1 MSVDASDCLEVV
13 RQALGRDGKQA
24 CVRLAARRQSMRWWS
39 IKLTEAC
46 GGPRRVPG
54 TSRGR
59 EARPS
64 TRDLAP
70 IDTNI
75 GFVLA
80 KIRLEPRRSL
90 KFPRR
95 PSPLGVCVAFV
106 AV

>member
-1 MSVDASDCLEVV
+1 MSVDASDCLEAV
-13 RQALGRDGKQA
+13 RQALGRDGKQE
-24 CVRLAARRQSMRWWS
+24 CVRLVSKAARRQSTRWWS
-39 IKLTEAC
+39 ITEAC

-80 KIRLEPRRSL
+80 KSALSRAAL
-90 KFPRR
+90 
-95 PSPLGVCVAFV
+95 
-106 AV
+106 